1 MKFFA
6 PAVARRRGSNKESPM
21 ELVTPSAA
29 TDTEAASKAAASD
42 APAQP
47 AVRLGLARSAV
58 LGFVGT
64 AAIVVG
70 AVLGGQSFETHLPGA
85 WFFGMPGGVFGSAGT
100 DDTLPPV
107 ASLALVFGGLILL
120 TRVWIGFLGH
130 LHRHPGFPV
139 KRVVLVV
146 TIWAVPLLLAP
157 PLFSRDVYTYAAQGE
172 MVSHNIN
179 PYSYGPNV
187 LGATPFNTLAD
198 SVWSGTESPY
208 GPTFLTVDGV
218 IDQGSGHQIL
228 ADLVLLRLLEVAGI
242 ALMVAATPVLARSLK
257 HDPAHAVLLGAGSPL
272 VLLSLL
278 AGDHNDALMV
288 GLLVAGLAV
297 AKRFGTV
304 PGVILCALA
313 AGVKSPA
320 ALGVL
325 FLGWTWAGST
335 ASTRRRIGH
344 TAAAGAIALATMEV
358 MALISGTGWGWIRTT
373 STADASFTG
382 VTPVNVVARGVSIFS
397 HLVQVPI
404 STMDARPVFSVLGL
418 LIAVYVGYRLL
429 MRSPQDGVV
438 RCLGLTLLVLALLG
452 PIVWAWYVT
461 WGVVVLAPA
470 AVGRLRTALIVIST
484 FWAFAGVTSVHNIYM
499 RMIHTFF
506 VQDLLL
512 IAMLL
517 AVAIMPLAQFTAAAH
532 GRARLPR
539 LTSGKGDEDGSQ
551 RGPRLG
557 GGVLAGAGA
566 GTGAT

>member
-1 MKFFA
+1 
-6 PAVARRRGSNKESPM
+6 M
-21 ELVTPSAA
+21 ELVTPRAA
-29 TDTEAASKAAASD
+29 TDTAASHETAASD
-42 APAQP
+42 APRQP
-47 AVRLGLARSAV
+47 SVRINLARTAILGL
-58 LGFVGT
+58 VGT
-64 AAIVVG
+64 SAIVVG
-70 AVLGGQSFETHLPGA
+70 SVLGGESFETHLPGA
-85 WFFGMPGGVFGSAGT
+85 WFFGMPGGLFGSYGT
-100 DDTLPPV
+100 SNTLPPI

-130 LHRHPGFPV
+130 LNRHTGFPV
-139 KRVVLVV
+139 RRVVLVV

-172 MVSHNIN
+172 MVSHHIN

-208 GPTFLTVDGV
+208 GPTFLTVDGAV
-218 IDQGSGHQIL
+218 DQVSGHQIL
-228 ADLVLLRLLEVAGI
+228 ADLLLLRLLEVGAI
-242 ALMVAATPVLARSLK
+242 ALMVAATPTLARSLK
-257 HDPAHAVLLGAGSPL
+257 RDPAHAVLLGAGSPL

-325 FLGWTWAGST
+325 FLGWAWAGPT

-344 TAAAGAIALATMEV
+344 TALAGVIALATMEV

-382 VTPVNVVARGVSIFS
+382 VTPVNVVARAVSIVS
-397 HLVQVPI
+397 HLLLVPI

-429 MRSPQDGVV
+429 MRTPQDGVV
-438 RCLGLTLLVLALLG
+438 LCLGLTLLVLALLG

-461 WGVVVLAPA
+461 WGLVVLAPA
-470 AVGRLRTALIVIST
+470 AAGRLRATLIVIST
-484 FWAFAGVTSVHNIYM
+484 FWAFAGMTSVHNIYM

-506 VQDLLL
+506 VPDLLL

-517 AVAIMPLAQFTAAAH
+517 AVAIMPLAQFTTGDP

-539 LTSGKGDEDGSQ
+539 LTSGSDDDGTQ

-566 GTGAT
+566 GTRRDLTAAT